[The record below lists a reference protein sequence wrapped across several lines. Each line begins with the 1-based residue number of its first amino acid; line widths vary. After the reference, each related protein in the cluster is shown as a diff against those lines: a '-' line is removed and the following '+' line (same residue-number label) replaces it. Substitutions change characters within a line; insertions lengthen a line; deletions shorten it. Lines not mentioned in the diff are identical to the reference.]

1 MKAVPS
7 NSCRAPLISGEV
19 QFWRMDPENW
29 APALKTVRS
38 LGIDHIATYL
48 SWRRHAP
55 EKGSANLRGLHDPRL
70 NVHRFLDLCDA
81 NGISVQLKPGPWI
94 CAEEKGGGLPDW
106 ILTDTDMMARDHAG
120 GIVMGYNPP
129 FKHPMPSYMSHRFRE
144 AVACW
149 IGFVWSD
156 LATYIGPGG
165 PVVATQ
171 LDNEPSLGFQ
181 DTMFGFDH
189 HPEAVAGFR
198 AFVLARHGSVQAVAA
213 AWQRPLT
220 SGDDIRPPLPADL
233 GGGGTLPTP
242 RDLDW
247 MDFQKYYIADYL
259 GWLQQVNA
267 DAGAGHL
274 ESFIN
279 LNTHPVR
286 GRPQSGRRIAETLQH
301 DDKSAIVGE
310 DHYFVPPLDERDL
323 AGLALAAAQGMAS
336 GTSLVWAPEVQA
348 GIWRSPGEKVDY
360 PDPQD
365 EELAGWWAAC
375 LALGYQGLNLYMLV
389 NRENWQFAPIAE
401 NGTPGTSAPLVDA
414 LARTVGAVPDLASYR
429 PVADVVLVWDPAVLD
444 AAYRVAGT
452 QTAPLTP
459 WNDAAATDR
468 YRRLEG
474 AAASLT
480 ARGLHYSL
488 VSAPRDDLVCITG
501 VASDFDDPAL
511 VPSVLAQEPGIL
523 CRLHR
528 NPEGAELVYVVPWG
542 TKGRKATLR
551 FAGVAVEALRDAVTG
566 KMWDIGPDGSIAV
579 SLDVGLNLFHVAK

>member
-1 MKAVPS
+1 MTAASP
-7 NSCRAPLISGEV
+7 NSPRTPLISGEV

-29 APALKTVRS
+29 APALRTVKS

-48 SWRRHAP
+48 SWRRHES
-55 EKGSANLRGLHDPRL
+55 EKGNPDLRGIHDRRL
-70 NVHRFLDLCDA
+70 DVHRFLGLCDA
-81 NGISVQLKPGPWI
+81 NGILVQLKPGPWI

-106 ILTDTDMMARDHAG
+106 ILADTDVMARDHAG
-120 GIVMGYNPP
+120 RIVMGYNPP
-129 FKHPMPSYMSHRFRE
+129 FKHPMPSYSSHRFRE
-144 AVACW
+144 AVARW

-156 LATYIGPGG
+156 LAAYIGPDG

-189 HPEAVAGFR
+189 HPEAIAAFR
-198 AFVLARHGSVQAVAA
+198 AFVLARHGSATAAAA

-220 SGDDIRPPLPADL
+220 SGNDIRPPLPADL

-247 MDFQKYYIADYL
+247 MDFQQHYIADYL

-274 ESFIN
+274 ENFIN

-286 GRPQSGRRIAETLQH
+286 GRPQSGPVIAARLQQNS
-301 DDKSAIVGE
+301 KTAIVGE
-310 DHYFVPPLDERDL
+310 DHYFVPPLDQPDL

-336 GTSLVWAPEVQA
+336 GTSLIWAPEVQA
-348 GIWRSPGEKVDY
+348 GIWRSPGEKTDY

-365 EELAGWWAAC
+365 DELAGWWAAC

-401 NGTPGTSAPLVDA
+401 DGTPSTPAALVGA
-414 LARTVGAVPDLASYR
+414 LAKGVGAVSDLAAYR
-429 PVADVVLVWDPAVLD
+429 PVADVALVWDPKVLD

-452 QTAPLTP
+452 QAVPLTP
-459 WNDAAATDR
+459 WNDASATDR
-468 YRRLEG
+468 YRQLEG

-480 ARGLHYSL
+480 ARGLHYCL
-488 VSAPRDDLVCITG
+488 VSALRDDLVCITG
-501 VASDFDDPAL
+501 VASDFDDPRL
-511 VPSVLAQEPGIL
+511 VPSFLAQEPGIL

-551 FAGVAVEALRDAVTG
+551 FAGIAVKALRDAVTG
-566 KMWDIGPDGSIAV
+566 TTWNLGPDGNIAV
-579 SLDVGLNLFHVAK
+579 SLEAGLNLFHVVT